1 MTTLHVHKVTP
12 DDPYSR
18 WLWHTPRYVIVN
30 DAGEWALKSDGTFLA
45 YRSRS
50 SAYSWINRDHR
61 HDTDYATPV
70 AL

>member
-12 DDPYSR
+12 DDPYSL
-18 WLWHTPRYVIVN
+18 WLTTRYVIVN
-30 DAGEWALKSDGTFLA
+30 DTGEWALRFDGNFLA

-50 SAYSWINRDHR
+50 SAYSRINRDQR

-70 AL
+70 AR